1 MLQENPN
8 QSHAFPITNTQT
20 GNKWIE
26 FDQIQFPESWCF
38 RSVPDARPG
47 GETNRCEASK
57 RTTRKRGERFPSSEL
72 NKKSFS
78 AEMKEKD
85 LPVTNVSSSP
95 RERCVS
101 NQSETGFSV
110 IKETGAR

>member
-1 MLQENPN
+1 MLHENPN

-26 FDQIQFPESWCF
+26 FDQNQFPESWCF
-38 RSVPDARPG
+38 RSVPDVRPG

-57 RTTRKRGERFPSSEL
+57 RREERDFLALNSTRRI
-72 NKKSFS
+72 FS
-78 AEMKEKD
+78 AEMKETD
-85 LPVTNVSSSP
+85 LNVTNVSSSP

-101 NQSETGFSV
+101 NQSETGLSV